1 MTDSTNG
8 ALPPQLRD
16 LSYGARET
24 LAAIAGLFGEASVAD
39 DSPTVWS
46 ATQLGTERSRL
57 VAARQSLT
65 ATQIRVVGTVLA
77 ADLAALK
84 DDAVLSGPGDGDP
97 PTWSPFDTGGDQP
110 SSVPARLVAK
120 FPAGTLSEIAV
131 CVFIN
136 DEDYDRQLTVYAAE
150 GQHDAAHG
158 VLADFLQRASG
169 PANPL
174 RGKTLRA
181 RQMPSG
187 SMVLDMHPTPTDKRA
202 ELVLPGEVWREVDLN
217 TAVIGNKHD
226 TLERLGLGT
235 SRGILLAGPPGVGK
249 THLTR
254 VIAAE
259 LVGDCTVIF
268 ADASAVTHAVTELY
282 HEAEYLGRCVIVLE
296 DIDLVV
302 GHRGSGAGPLLA
314 DFLATLDG
322 VRQRHG
328 LLTIATTNDPGAIDP
343 AAQRSARF
351 DSVVTIPAPD
361 GVARR
366 EILQRYLG
374 PLGLDLTLTAVAGHL
389 DGASGADL
397 REVVRR
403 AVLEFG
409 ESFTD
414 EDLVDVATS
423 GRWRTAVNTGQ
434 YL

>member
-1 MTDSTNG
+1 MTESKNG
-8 ALPPQLRD
+8 VLPPQIAD
-16 LSYGARET
+16 LSYSTRET
-24 LAAIAGLFGEASVAD
+24 LAAIASLFGNASVAD

-46 ATQLGTERSRL
+46 AAQLETDRSRL
-57 VAARQSLT
+57 VAARQDLT

-77 ADLAALK
+77 ADLAALG
-84 DDAVLSGPGDGDP
+84 DDAAVSGPGDGVP
-97 PTWSPFDTGGDQP
+97 PTWSPFDVGGDQP
-110 SSVPARLVAK
+110 SSVPARLVAH
-120 FPAGTLSEIAV
+120 FPAGVLAEIAV
-131 CVFIN
+131 CVFID
-136 DEDYDRQLTVYAAE
+136 DEDYDRHLTVYAAE
-150 GQHDAAHG
+150 GQHDAAHV

-169 PANPL
+169 PGNPL

-181 RQMPSG
+181 RQMSH
-187 SMVLDMHPTPTDKRA
+187 SMVLDIHPTPTDKRD
-202 ELVLPGEVWREVDLN
+202 ELILPREVWREVDLN
-217 TAVIGNKHD
+217 ASVVGSKHD

-254 VIAAE
+254 VIASE

-268 ADASAVTHAVTELY
+268 ADASAVTHAITELY

-302 GHRGSGAGPLLA
+302 GHRDSGSGPVLA

-328 LLTIATTNDPGAIDP
+328 VLTIATTNDPGAIDP

-361 GVARR
+361 AAARR
-366 EILQRYLG
+366 EILQRYLER
-374 PLGLDLTLTAVAGHL
+374 LGLDLTLTGVATQL

-397 REVVRR
+397 REVARR

-409 ESFTD
+409 ETFT
-414 EDLVDVATS
+414 EKDLTDVALS
-423 GRWRTAVNTGQ
+423 GRWRTTVNTGQ